1 MLNILLKLDSNAAIG
16 FAVQENVKP
25 RKNTAEK
32 WYEKLEG
39 VIR

>member
-1 MLNILLKLDSNAAIG
+1 MQQS
-16 FAVQENVKP
+16 VKP

-39 VIR
+39 VIRLKVYSMLRRC